1 MSAPKAMLRI
11 APRSRKTF
19 RCARA
24 ILLICLVWTGS
35 AVASTAV
42 IDEISADASGAAS
55 GESDAKRLASY
66 RLMVPVVGTAK
77 KNLIDT
83 YNDRREGHPHE
94 ALDIPAPRGT
104 PVVAAGDG
112 RVVKLFR
119 SAAGGLTVY
128 QFDPS
133 ERFAYYYAH
142 LDKYASGLAEGMILK
157 RGDAIGAV
165 GSTGNASPGSPHL
178 HFAVFRLGPEKKWWK
193 GSPIN
198 PFPLLD

>member
-1 MSAPKAMLRI
+1 MRTNVPRSCTALPGALAMLTLCI
-11 APRSRKTF
+11 AASIGVMP
-19 RCARA
+19 AMA
-24 ILLICLVWTGS
+24 LEGTG
-35 AVASTAV
+35 
-42 IDEISADASGAAS
+42 IDGSGAGLA
-55 GESDAKRLASY
+55 EAEAQLLASY
-66 RLMVPVVGTAK
+66 HLIVPVVGVTK
-77 KNLIDT
+77 RNLADT
-83 YNDRREGHPHE
+83 YDERRGSHLHE

-119 SAAGGLTVY
+119 SVAGGLTVY

-142 LDKYASGLAEGMILK
+142 LDHYAQGLSEGTMLT
-157 RGDAIGAV
+157 RGDTIGAV
-165 GSTGNASPGSPHL
+165 GTTGDAPPGSPHL
-178 HFAVFRLGPEKKWWK
+178 HFAVFRLGPEKRWWK

>member
-1 MSAPKAMLRI
+1 MRSD
-11 APRSRKTF
+11 APRSFT
-19 RCARA
+19 ALPGA
-24 ILLICLVWTGS
+24 LAMLMLCLVTGVS
-35 AVASTAV
+35 AMPATALDGIG
-42 IDEISADASGAAS
+42 IDGSGAGLAEADAQL
-55 GESDAKRLASY
+55 LASY
-66 RLMVPVVGTAK
+66 HLIVPVVGVTRR
-77 KNLIDT
+77 NLVDS
-83 YNDRREGHPHE
+83 YNERRGSHLHE

-104 PVVAAGDG
+104 QVVAAGDG

-119 SAAGGLTVY
+119 SVAGGLTVY

-142 LDKYASGLAEGMILK
+142 LDHYAQGLSEGMMLK

-165 GSTGNASPGSPHL
+165 GTTGDAPPDSPHL
-178 HFAVFRLGPEKKWWK
+178 HFAVFRLGQEKQWWK